1 MKKNTG
7 MRLFCLVSSS
17 CLAFLAWAGI
27 AGADVSFTLNT
38 TLNNPASQAD
48 ARFGYSV
55 AGVGDVNNDGVPDCL
70 VGAPLQDIE
79 GQPEDFSN
87 AGQAFVFTG
96 SNGAL
101 LATIN
106 NPDLKKAANFGRAV
120 AGVGDVNGDERPDFL
135 VGAPGD
141 VMAVV
146 KGKGKKKGTEGKAFV
161 FAVINSQPDQLMTLD
176 TSTQKDARFGYSVAG
191 VGDVNNDGVPDFL
204 VGTPW
209 EKIKNRV
216 YQGEAFVFSGAG
228 EKQPILTLNNP
239 DDFQAVA
246 YFGQAVAG
254 AGDINGDGVPDLLVG
269 APFQDVEGNSD
280 QGRVFIFSGSDGI
293 LLKTL
298 DNPVPQAGA
307 YFGQAVAGAGDINGD
322 NVPDLLVG
330 APFQDVEGNSDQGQ
344 VFVFSGPDGILL
356 KTLDNPV
363 AQGNAWFG
371 SSVAVLRDVN
381 GDDVPDFLVGAS
393 AQDVEDNS
401 DQGQAF
407 VFSGSDG
414 ILLETLNN
422 PNPQA
427 SAYFGLSV
435 AVLGDVNDDNV
446 PDFLVGAPGQDVGSN
461 SDQGQ
466 AFIFTSSD

>member
-17 CLAFLAWAGI
+17 CLAFLAWVGI

-79 GQPEDFSN
+79 GQPEDYSN

-96 SNGAL
+96 SDGAL
-101 LATIN
+101 LATID

-146 KGKGKKKGTEGKAFV
+146 TGKGKGKKKGTEGKAYV
-161 FAVINSQPDQLMTLD
+161 FAVINSLPKLLITLD
-176 TSTQKDARFGYSVAG
+176 TSTKKDARFGYSLAG

-209 EKIKNRV
+209 EKIKNRI
-216 YQGEAFVFSGAG
+216 YQGQAFVFSGDG
-228 EKQPILTLNNP
+228 KKQPLLTLNNP
-239 DDFQAVA
+239 DDLQAVA

-254 AGDINGDGVPDLLVG
+254 VGDINEDGVPDLLVG
-269 APFQDVEGNSD
+269 APFQDVG
-280 QGRVFIFSGSDGI
+280 
-293 LLKTL
+293 
-298 DNPVPQAGA
+298 
-307 YFGQAVAGAGDINGD
+307 
-322 NVPDLLVG
+322 
-330 APFQDVEGNSDQGQ
+330 GNSDQGQ
-344 VFVFSGPDGILL
+344 VFIFSGKDGSLL
-356 KTLDNPV
+356 ETLDNPNPQ
-363 AQGNAWFG
+363 ANAWFG
-371 SSVAVLRDVN
+371 SSVAVLGDVN
-381 GDDVPDFLVGAS
+381 GDNVPELLVGAS
-393 AQDVEDNS
+393 AQDVGGNS
-401 DQGQAF
+401 NQGQAF
-407 VFSGSDG
+407 VFIGSDG
-414 ILLETLNN
+414 SLLETLDN

-435 AVLGDVNDDNV
+435 AVLGDMNEDGV
-446 PDFLVGAPGQDVGSN
+446 PELLVGAPGQDVGGNSN
-461 SDQGQ
+461 QGQ